1 LSASLGRYADS
12 RIRTTLPRT
21 VGPGTPS
28 ADEPSTLKAWD
39 GLSDEELLV
48 EMVKAHAAHESVDR
62 GVAQLVAALRGSG
75 VSWARTGE
83 ALAVTR
89 QSASERF
96 SGEE

>member
-1 LSASLGRYADS
+1 
-12 RIRTTLPRT
+12 
-21 VGPGTPS
+21 
-28 ADEPSTLKAWD
+28 
-39 GLSDEELLV
+39 
-48 EMVKAHAAHESVDR
+48 MVKAHAAHESVDR